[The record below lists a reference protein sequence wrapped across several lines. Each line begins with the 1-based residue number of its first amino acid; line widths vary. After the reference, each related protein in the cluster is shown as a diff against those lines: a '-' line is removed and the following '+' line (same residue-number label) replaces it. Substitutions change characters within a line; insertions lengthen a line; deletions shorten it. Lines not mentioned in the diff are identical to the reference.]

1 MGVEEARLP
10 MAEGDHSTNLP
21 PEGGQRCRNVAT
33 VAIRALLDL
42 IEEGAENGQVS
53 LEAVRRIGQAVMSAR
68 GPLSS
73 VYAKTQS
80 SCQATFELHAL
91 ERKRTD
97 FLGRIVTQPFADL
110 LDDHTS
116 GVERKHLAQLFAAV
130 RMMVG
135 EEVYEDL
142 RNRAAC
148 AAESHRTPEGPVDW
162 EAFYA
167 DPEARAVQ
175 EQVLV
180 TMGRSFRR
188 FEPRKDWF
196 LIVMNS
202 NPSTVSLGSSVFVA
216 KKAEDKAVREFTEV
230 NMCKLFRAL
239 FASVRPDAFDDVH
252 RRAFTERWGSD
263 PEKIFGVM
271 FVELQALC
279 QQCGA

>member
-1 MGVEEARLP
+1 
-10 MAEGDHSTNLP
+10 MADGDQGTTLP
-21 PEGGQRCRNVAT
+21 PEGGRRCRNVVS
-33 VAIRALLDL
+33 VAVRALLDL
-42 IEEGAENGQVS
+42 IEESAEDGRVS
-53 LEAVRRIGQAVMSAR
+53 MDVVRRIGHAVMSAQ

-73 VYAKTQS
+73 LYTQTQHN
-80 SCQATFELHAL
+80 CQATFELHAI

-97 FLGRIVTQPFADL
+97 FLGRIVTQPFSEL
-110 LDDHTS
+110 FDDPKS
-116 GVERKHLAQLFAAV
+116 GVERKHLPQLFAAV

-135 EEVYEDL
+135 EEVYDDL
-142 RNRAAC
+142 RAKATDS
-148 AAESHRTPEGPVDW
+148 AEQHRTVEGPVDW
-162 EAFYA
+162 ESFYA
-167 DPEARAVQ
+167 DPLTAAVR

-202 NPSTVSLGSSVFVA
+202 NPSSVSLGSSVFIA
-216 KKAEDKAVREFTEV
+216 KKPEEKAVREFTEL
-230 NMCKLFRAL
+230 NMCRLFKAL
-239 FASVRPDAFDDVH
+239 FASVRPDAFDDSR

-279 QQCGA
+279 QQVGA